1 MAETNVM
8 GTYKFPPNVFDKIL
22 DKFSQAVQDGKY
34 HKLDYV
40 FWRKLKTT
48 KNSVRIVVKS
58 DLNGKIF
65 FDIFPDT
72 YIMNSFFADGIDGS
86 FGEYLV
92 DNVCNI
98 FTNDYAIECS
108 EKFLEYKLRNAKKTI
123 KKNNDVA
130 KNNNVV
136 KFSDESDYIKAY
148 DEATGW
154 DTEFSCAS
162 LSDKDLQKIL
172 GESCVVISDEEA
184 QKILEELHNTPIAAV
199 SDSDCITGKVASI
212 DSNTIFVGGN
222 IATATTTLGGR
233 IDAIEDKCAMIDNDY
248 IDDRINKVLNEQNT
262 FNNNVDNKKGN
273 KKMKAFNFD
282 FGPCTTDNIRM
293 SMYGLAVKNANG
305 TWVSYNPES
314 KEIIDV
320 DIFNF
325 DGGKFLYKM
334 PVAIKDVKVGDI
346 VIHNRKA
353 MFVIEVAETGMTAI
367 DPQAGE
373 EKKILLTKSPFGFNF
388 ATKVVSLFNMTS
400 DAPTPDAPFGNMLPF
415 LMMSENSGEFDM
427 NTMLMLSMM
436 GGQSGMDFSKN
447 PMMMYFLMKDS
458 KNADDLLPLMFM
470 GNLCK

>member
-1 MAETNVM
+1 MAESNVL

-22 DKFSQAVQDGKY
+22 DNFSQAVQDNKY

-40 FWRKLKTT
+40 FWRKLKTS

-65 FDIFPDT
+65 FEVFPDT
-72 YIMNSFFADGIDGS
+72 YIMNSFFAGGIDGS
-86 FGEYLV
+86 FGEYLA

-108 EKFLEYKLRNAKKTI
+108 EKFLEYKMKKAKKTVE
-123 KKNNDVA
+123 KNNDIS
-130 KNNNVV
+130 KTCDNL
-136 KFSDESDYIKAY
+136 DYLKVY
-148 DEATGW
+148 EGW
-154 DTEFSCAS
+154 NTEFSCES
-162 LSDKDLQKIL
+162 ILSDEDIQRITK
-172 GESCVVISDEEA
+172 
-184 QKILEELHNTPIAAV
+184 ELNATPITAV
-199 SDSDCITGKVASI
+199 SNDDCLTGKVASI
-212 DSNTIFVGGN
+212 DSNAIFATSTPGTI
-222 IATATTTLGGR
+222 TLGSR

-262 FNNNVDNKKGN
+262 FNNNVDDKKGN

-282 FGPCTTDNIRM
+282 FGPCINDNIRM

-334 PVAIKDVKVGDI
+334 PVAVKDVKVGDI

-353 MFVIEVAETGMTAI
+353 MFVIDVSDAGMPAI

-415 LMMSENSGEFDM
+415 LMLSENSGEFDM

>member
-8 GTYKFPPNVFDKIL
+8 GIFEFPPNIFDKIL
-22 DKFSQAVQDGKY
+22 DRFSQAVQDNKY
-34 HKLDYV
+34 QKLDYV
-40 FWRKLKTT
+40 FWRKLKTS
-48 KNSVRIVVKS
+48 KNMVRIVVKS
-58 DLNGKIF
+58 DLNGKLF
-65 FDIFPDT
+65 FDIYPDVYT
-72 YIMNSFFADGIDGS
+72 INYSFFVDGIDGS
-86 FGEYLV
+86 FGKYLI
-92 DNVCNI
+92 DNICNI
-98 FTNDYAIECS
+98 FTDKYAIKCS
-108 EKFLEYKLRNAKKTI
+108 EKFFEYKMRRAKKTVE
-123 KKNNDVA
+123 KNNDIS
-130 KNNNVV
+130 KTR
-136 KFSDESDYIKAY
+136 DDLDYTKVCA
-148 DEATGW
+148 GW
-154 DTEFSCAS
+154 NTEFSTAWT
-162 LSDKDLQKIL
+162 
-172 GESCVVISDEEA
+172 ISDEEA
-184 QKILEELHNTPIAAV
+184 QKILGELNTTPITIV
-199 SDSDCITGKVASI
+199 PDNDCMTGKVASI
-212 DSNTIFVGGN
+212 NSNAIF
-222 IATATTTLGGR
+222 ATTLATPDTITLGSQ
-233 IDAIEDKCAMIDNDY
+233 IDAIKDKCAMIDNDY

-353 MFVIEVAETGMTAI
+353 MFVVDVSETGMTAI

-458 KNADDLLPLMFM
+458 KNADDFLPLMFM

>member
-1 MAETNVM
+1 MAETNVI
-8 GTYKFPPNVFDKIL
+8 GIFEFPSNIFDKIL
-22 DKFSQAVQDGKY
+22 NRFSQAVQDNKY
-34 HKLDYV
+34 QKFDYV
-40 FWRKLKTT
+40 FWRKLKNS
-48 KNSVRIVVKS
+48 KNKVRIVVKS
-58 DLNGKIF
+58 DLNDKIF
-65 FDIFPDT
+65 FDIYPDVYT
-72 YIMNSFFADGIDGS
+72 TNYSFFNGIDGS
-86 FGEYLV
+86 FGKYLL
-92 DNVCNI
+92 DNICNI
-98 FTNDYAIECS
+98 FTNDYAIKCS
-108 EKFLEYKLRNAKKTI
+108 EKFLEYKMRRAKKTVE
-123 KKNNDVA
+123 KNNDIS
-130 KNNNVV
+130 KTR
-136 KFSDESDYIKAY
+136 DDLDYTKVCA
-148 DEATGW
+148 GW
-154 DTEFSCAS
+154 NTEFSTAWT
-162 LSDKDLQKIL
+162 
-172 GESCVVISDEEA
+172 ISDEEA
-184 QKILEELHNTPIAAV
+184 QKILGELNTTPIVAV
-199 SDSDCITGKVASI
+199 PDSDCSLETGKVASI
-212 DSNTIFVGGN
+212 NSNAIFATSTPNTI
-222 IATATTTLGGR
+222 TLGSQ
-233 IDAIEDKCAMIDNDY
+233 IDAIKDKCAMIDNDY

-262 FNNNVDNKKGN
+262 FNNNVDDKKGN

-353 MFVIEVAETGMTAI
+353 MFVIDVSETGMTAI
-367 DPQAGE
+367 DPQVGE

-436 GGQSGMDFSKN
+436 SGQGGMDFSKN

>member
-1 MAETNVM
+1 MAESNVL
-8 GTYKFPPNVFDKIL
+8 GTYKFPPNVFDKVL

-108 EKFLEYKLRNAKKTI
+108 EKFLEYKMRRAKKTV
-123 KKNNDVA
+123 KKNNDIS
-130 KNNNVV
+130 KTR
-136 KFSDESDYIKAY
+136 DDLDYTKVCA
-148 DEATGW
+148 GW
-154 DTEFSCAS
+154 NTEFSTAWT
-162 LSDKDLQKIL
+162 
-172 GESCVVISDEEA
+172 ISDEEA
-184 QKILEELHNTPIAAV
+184 QKILGELNTTPITV
-199 SDSDCITGKVASI
+199 VPDSDCMTGKVASI
-212 DSNTIFVGGN
+212 NSNAIF
-222 IATATTTLGGR
+222 ATTLATPDTITLGSQ
-233 IDAIEDKCAMIDNDY
+233 INAIEDKCAMIDNDY

-334 PVAIKDVKVGDI
+334 PVAIKDIAPGMVI
-346 VIHNRKA
+346 VHNRKA
-353 MFVIEVAETGMTAI
+353 MFVIEVGDSGITVV

-373 EKKILLTKSPFGFNF
+373 EKKILPTKNCFNF
-388 ATKVVSLFNMTS
+388 NFYTRVVSLFDSFMKSPEN
-400 DAPTPDAPFGNMLPF
+400 APSVENPFGNMLPF

>member
-1 MAETNVM
+1 MAETNVI
-8 GTYKFPPNVFDKIL
+8 GIFEFPHNIFDKIL
-22 DKFSQAVQDGKY
+22 DRFSQAVQDNKY
-34 HKLDYV
+34 QKIDYV
-40 FWRKLKTT
+40 FWRKLKTS
-48 KNSVRIVVKS
+48 KNKVRIVVKS
-58 DLNGKIF
+58 DLNDKIF
-65 FDIFPDT
+65 FDIYPDV
-72 YIMNSFFADGIDGS
+72 YITNYSFFVDGIDGS
-86 FGEYLV
+86 FGKYLL
-92 DNVCNI
+92 DNICNI
-98 FTNDYAIECS
+98 FTNDYAVNKCS
-108 EKFLEYKLRNAKKTI
+108 EKLFEYKKTTE
-123 KKNNDVA
+123 
-130 KNNNVV
+130 KNNNI
-136 KFSDESDYIKAY
+136 SNTWDDLDYTKVY
-148 DEATGW
+148 DKGIW
-154 DTEFSCAS
+154 NTEFSCTNT
-162 LSDKDLQKIL
+162 
-172 GESCVVISDEEA
+172 ISDEEA
-184 QKILEELHNTPIAAV
+184 QKILGKLHTTPIVAV
-199 SDSDCITGKVASI
+199 PDSDCSLETGKVASI
-212 DSNTIFVGGN
+212 NSNAIF
-222 IATATTTLGGR
+222 ATTLTTSDTTTLGSK
-233 IDAIEDKCAMIDNDY
+233 IDAIKDKCAMIDDDY
-248 IDDRINKVLNEQNT
+248 INDRINKVLNEQNT

-353 MFVIEVAETGMTAI
+353 MFVIDVSETGMTAI
-367 DPQAGE
+367 DPQVGE

-436 GGQSGMDFSKN
+436 SGQGGMDFSKN

>member
-1 MAETNVM
+1 MAESNVM

-22 DKFSQAVQDGKY
+22 DNFSQAVQDGKY

-40 FWRKLKTT
+40 FWRKLKTS

-65 FDIFPDT
+65 FDVFPDT

-86 FGEYLV
+86 FGEYLA

-108 EKFLEYKLRNAKKTI
+108 EKFLEYKMKKAKKTVE
-123 KKNNDVA
+123 KNNDIS
-130 KNNNVV
+130 KTC
-136 KFSDESDYIKAY
+136 DDLDYLKVY
-148 DEATGW
+148 EGW
-154 DTEFSCAS
+154 NTEFSCKS
-162 LSDKDLQKIL
+162 ILSDEDIQKIT
-172 GESCVVISDEEA
+172 
-184 QKILEELHNTPIAAV
+184 KELNTTPITVV
-199 SDSDCITGKVASI
+199 SNDDCLTGKVASI
-212 DSNTIFVGGN
+212 NSNGVLTSTI
-222 IATATTTLGGR
+222 TPDTTTLGSQ
-233 IDAIEDKCAMIDNDY
+233 IEAIKDKCAMIDNDY
-248 IDDRINKVLNEQNT
+248 IDDRINKVLDEQNT
-262 FNNNVDNKKGN
+262 FNNVDDKKGN
-273 KKMKAFNFD
+273 NKMKAFNFD
-282 FGPCTTDNIRM
+282 FGPCTNDNIRM

-334 PVAIKDVKVGDI
+334 PVAVKDVKVGDI

-353 MFVIEVAETGMTAI
+353 MFVIDVSDAGMTAI

-415 LMMSENSGEFDM
+415 LMLSENSGEFDM

>member
-1 MAETNVM
+1 MAGTNVM
-8 GTYKFPPNVFDKIL
+8 GIFEFPPNIFDKIL
-22 DKFSQAVQDGKY
+22 DRFSQAVQDNKY
-34 HKLDYV
+34 QKLDYV
-40 FWRKLKTT
+40 FWRKLKTS
-48 KNSVRIVVKS
+48 KNNVRIVVKS
-58 DLNGKIF
+58 DLNDKIF
-65 FDIFPDT
+65 FDIYPDVYT
-72 YIMNSFFADGIDGS
+72 TNYSFFVDGIDGS
-86 FGEYLV
+86 FGKYLL
-92 DNVCNI
+92 DNICNI
-98 FTNDYAIECS
+98 FTDKYVIKCS
-108 EKFLEYKLRNAKKTI
+108 EKFFEYKMRRAKKTAE
-123 KKNNDVA
+123 KNNDIS
-130 KNNNVV
+130 KTW
-136 KFSDESDYIKAY
+136 DGLDYTKVFNKA
-148 DEATGW
+148 GW
-154 DTEFSCAS
+154 NTEFSCANT
-162 LSDKDLQKIL
+162 
-172 GESCVVISDEEA
+172 ISDEEA
-184 QKILEELHNTPIAAV
+184 QKILGKLHTTPIVAV
-199 SDSDCITGKVASI
+199 PDSDCSLQTGKVASI
-212 DSNTIFVGGN
+212 NSNAIF
-222 IATATTTLGGR
+222 ATTLTTSDTTTLGNK
-233 IDAIEDKCAMIDNDY
+233 IDAIKDKCAMIDNDY
-248 IDDRINKVLNEQNT
+248 IDDRINKILNEQNT

-353 MFVIEVAETGMTAI
+353 MFVIDVSETGMTAI
-367 DPQAGE
+367 DPQVGE

-436 GGQSGMDFSKN
+436 GGQGGMDFSKN
-447 PMMMYFLMKDS
+447 PMMMYFLMKDP

>member
-8 GTYKFPPNVFDKIL
+8 GIFEFPPNIFDKIL
-22 DKFSQAVQDGKY
+22 DRFSQAVQDNKY
-34 HKLDYV
+34 QKLDYV
-40 FWRKLKTT
+40 FWRKLKTS
-48 KNSVRIVVKS
+48 KNMVRIVVKS
-58 DLNGKIF
+58 DLNGKLF
-65 FDIFPDT
+65 FDIYPDVYT
-72 YIMNSFFADGIDGS
+72 INYSFFVDGIDGS
-86 FGEYLV
+86 FGKYLI
-92 DNVCNI
+92 DNICNI
-98 FTNDYAIECS
+98 FTDKYAIKCS
-108 EKFLEYKLRNAKKTI
+108 EKFFEYKMRRAKKTTE
-123 KKNNDVA
+123 
-130 KNNNVV
+130 KNNNI
-136 KFSDESDYIKAY
+136 SDYIKVYNKTDELDYTKVY
-148 DEATGW
+148 DKGIW
-154 DTEFSCAS
+154 STEFSCANTM
-162 LSDKDLQKIL
+162 SDEEVQKIL
-172 GESCVVISDEEA
+172 GELNATPVMVVPD
-184 QKILEELHNTPIAAV
+184 N
-199 SDSDCITGKVASI
+199 DCITGKVASI
-212 DSNTIFVGGN
+212 DSNAIFATSTPGTI
-222 IATATTTLGGR
+222 TLGSQ
-233 IDAIEDKCAMIDNDY
+233 IDAIKDKCAMLDNDY

-262 FNNNVDNKKGN
+262 FNNNVDDKKGN

-353 MFVIEVAETGMTAI
+353 MFVVDVSETGMTAI

>member
-1 MAETNVM
+1 MAEINVM
-8 GTYKFPPNVFDKIL
+8 GIFEFPSNIFDKIL
-22 DKFSQAVQDGKY
+22 DRFSQAVQDNKY
-34 HKLDYV
+34 QKLDYV
-40 FWRKLKTT
+40 FWRKLKTS
-48 KNSVRIVVKS
+48 KNKIRIVVKS
-58 DLNGKIF
+58 DLNGKLF
-65 FDIFPDT
+65 FVIYPDVYT
-72 YIMNSFFADGIDGS
+72 INYSFFVDGIDGS
-86 FGEYLV
+86 FGKYLI
-92 DNVCNI
+92 DNICNI
-98 FTNDYAIECS
+98 FTDKYAIKCS
-108 EKFLEYKLRNAKKTI
+108 EEFFEYKMRRAKKTVE
-123 KKNNDVA
+123 KNNDIS
-130 KNNNVV
+130 KTR
-136 KFSDESDYIKAY
+136 DDLDYTKVCA
-148 DEATGW
+148 GW
-154 DTEFSCAS
+154 NTEFSTAWT
-162 LSDKDLQKIL
+162 
-172 GESCVVISDEEA
+172 ISDEEA
-184 QKILEELHNTPIAAV
+184 QKILGELNTTPITV
-199 SDSDCITGKVASI
+199 VPDSDCLTGKVASI
-212 DSNTIFVGGN
+212 DSNAIF
-222 IATATTTLGGR
+222 ATTLASAPNTITLDSR
-233 IDAIEDKCAMIDNDY
+233 VDAIEDKCAMLDNDY

-262 FNNNVDNKKGN
+262 FNNNVDDKKGN

-282 FGPCTTDNIRM
+282 FGPCTNDNIRM

-334 PVAIKDVKVGDI
+334 PVAVKDVKVGDI

-353 MFVIEVAETGMTAI
+353 MFVIDVSDAGMTAI

-415 LMMSENSGEFDM
+415 LMLSENSGEFDM

-436 GGQSGMDFSKN
+436 SGQSGMDFSKN

>member
-1 MAETNVM
+1 MAESNVM

-22 DKFSQAVQDGKY
+22 DNFSQAVQDNKY
-34 HKLDYV
+34 HKLDYA
-40 FWRKLKTT
+40 FWRKLKTS
-48 KNSVRIVVKS
+48 KNSIRIIVKT

-72 YIMNSFFADGIDGS
+72 YIMNSFFADAGDGS

-108 EKFLEYKLRNAKKTI
+108 EKFFEYKMRKARAKKTI
-123 KKNNDVA
+123 E
-130 KNNNVV
+130 KNNNIS
-136 KFSDESDYIKAY
+136 KTHDELDCTKAY
-148 DEATGW
+148 DKTTGW
-154 DTEFSCAS
+154 NTEFSSAWIP
-162 LSDKDLQKIL
+162 DEDN
-172 GESCVVISDEEA
+172 IS
-184 QKILEELHNTPIAAV
+184 KILEKLNATPITVV
-199 SDSDCITGKVASI
+199 SHDEDCITGKVASVN
-212 DSNTIFVGGN
+212 SNTIFTDT
-222 IATATTTLGGR
+222 IASTTTTLGSQ
-233 IDAIEDKCAMIDNDY
+233 IEAIKDKCAMIDNDY

-262 FNNNVDNKKGN
+262 FNNNVDDKKGN
-273 KKMKAFNFD
+273 NKMKAVNFD
-282 FGPCTTDNIRM
+282 FGPCTNDNIRM
-293 SMYGLAVKNANG
+293 SMYGLAVKNAAG

-353 MFVIEVAETGMTAI
+353 MFVTEVAEAGMTAI

-415 LMMSENSGEFDM
+415 LMMSESNGEFDM

-436 GGQSGMDFSKN
+436 GGQGSMDFAKN
-447 PMMMYFLMKDS
+447 PMMMYFLMKDT
-458 KNADDLLPLMFM
+458 KNMDELLPLMFM

>member
-1 MAETNVM
+1 MAESNVM

-22 DKFSQAVQDGKY
+22 DNFSQAVQDNKY

-40 FWRKLKTT
+40 FWRKLKTS

-65 FDIFPDT
+65 FEVFPDT

-86 FGEYLV
+86 FGEFLA

-98 FTNDYAIECS
+98 FTDDYAIECS
-108 EKFLEYKLRNAKKTI
+108 EKFLEYKMKKAKLI
-123 KKNNDVA
+123 AEVKN
-130 KNNNVV
+130 
-136 KFSDESDYIKAY
+136 SDYIKVY
-148 DEATGW
+148 DKNNVYDKAGW
-154 DTEFSCAS
+154 NTEFSTAWT
-162 LSDKDLQKIL
+162 
-172 GESCVVISDEEA
+172 ISDEDA
-184 QKILEELHNTPIAAV
+184 QKILEELNTTPITVV
-199 SDSDCITGKVASI
+199 SNDNCATGKVASI
-212 DSNTIFVGGN
+212 NSNGVFTSTLT
-222 IATATTTLGGR
+222 TAPTTTTLGSQ
-233 IDAIEDKCAMIDNDY
+233 IEAIKDKCAMIDNDY
-248 IDDRINKVLNEQNT
+248 IDNRINKALNEQNT
-262 FNNNVDNKKGN
+262 FNNVDDKKGN
-273 KKMKAFNFD
+273 NKMKAFNFD
-282 FGPCTTDNIRM
+282 FGPCTNDNIRM

-334 PVAIKDVKVGDI
+334 PVAIKDIAPGMVI
-346 VIHNRKA
+346 VHNRKA
-353 MFVIEVAETGMTAI
+353 MFVIEIGDSGITVV

-373 EKKILLTKSPFGFNF
+373 EKKILPTKNCFNF
-388 ATKVVSLFNMTS
+388 NFYTRVVSLFDSFMKSPEN
-400 DAPTPDAPFGNMLPF
+400 APSAENPFGNMLPF
-415 LMMSENSGEFDM
+415 LMLSENSGEFDM

>member
-1 MAETNVM
+1 MVETNVM
-8 GTYKFPPNVFDKIL
+8 GIFEFPSNVFDKIL
-22 DKFSQAVQDGKY
+22 DRFSQVVQDNKY
-34 HKLDYV
+34 QKLDYV
-40 FWRKLKTT
+40 FWRKLKTS
-48 KNSVRIVVKS
+48 KNMVRIVVKS
-58 DLNGKIF
+58 DLNGKLF
-65 FDIFPDT
+65 FDIYPDVYT
-72 YIMNSFFADGIDGS
+72 INYSFFVDGIDGS
-86 FGEYLV
+86 FGKYLL
-92 DNVCNI
+92 DNICNI
-98 FTNDYAIECS
+98 FTDKYAIKCS
-108 EKFLEYKLRNAKKTI
+108 EKLFEYKMRRAKKTVE
-123 KKNNDVA
+123 KNNDIS
-130 KNNNVV
+130 KTR
-136 KFSDESDYIKAY
+136 DDLDYTKVCA
-148 DEATGW
+148 GW
-154 DTEFSCAS
+154 NTEFSTAWT
-162 LSDKDLQKIL
+162 
-172 GESCVVISDEEA
+172 ISDEEA
-184 QKILEELHNTPIAAV
+184 QKILGKLNATPITV
-199 SDSDCITGKVASI
+199 VPDSDCMTGKVASI
-212 DSNTIFVGGN
+212 DSNAIFATSTPGTI
-222 IATATTTLGGR
+222 TLGGR

-273 KKMKAFNFD
+273 NKMKAFNFD
-282 FGPCTTDNIRM
+282 FGPCTNDNIRM

-346 VIHNRKA
+346 VIHARKA
-353 MFVIEVAETGMTAI
+353 MFVIDVSETGMTVI

-373 EKKILLTKSPFGFNF
+373 EKKILLTRSPFGFNY

-415 LMMSENSGEFDM
+415 LMLSENSGEFDM

-436 GGQSGMDFSKN
+436 SGQSGMDFSKN

>member
-1 MAETNVM
+1 MAESNVM
-8 GTYKFPPNVFDKIL
+8 GTYKFPPNVFDKVL
-22 DKFSQAVQDGKY
+22 DKFSQAVQEGKY

-48 KNSVRIVVKS
+48 KNSVRIVIKS

-65 FDIFPDT
+65 FDVFPDT
-72 YIMNSFFADGIDGS
+72 YIMNSFFANADDGS
-86 FGEYLV
+86 FGEFLA

-108 EKFLEYKLRNAKKTI
+108 EKFLEYKMRRAKKTVE
-123 KKNNDVA
+123 KNNDIS
-130 KNNNVV
+130 KTR
-136 KFSDESDYIKAY
+136 DDLDYIKVY
-148 DEATGW
+148 DKGIW
-154 DTEFSCAS
+154 STEFSCANT
-162 LSDKDLQKIL
+162 
-172 GESCVVISDEEA
+172 ISDEEA
-184 QKILEELHNTPIAAV
+184 KKILGELNATPITV
-199 SDSDCITGKVASI
+199 VPDSDCITGKVASI
-212 DSNTIFVGGN
+212 DSNAIF
-222 IATATTTLGGR
+222 ATTLATPDTITLGGSQ
-233 IDAIEDKCAMIDNDY
+233 IDAIKDKCAMIDSDY

-262 FNNNVDNKKGN
+262 FNNNVDDKKGN

-334 PVAIKDVKVGDI
+334 PVAIKDIAPGMVI
-346 VIHNRKA
+346 VHNRKA
-353 MFVIEVAETGMTAI
+353 MFVIEVGDSGITVV

-373 EKKILLTKSPFGFNF
+373 EKKILPTKNCFNF
-388 ATKVVSLFNMTS
+388 NFYTRVVSLFDSFMKSPEN
-400 DAPTPDAPFGNMLPF
+400 APSAENPFGNMLPVF
-415 LMMSENSGEFDM
+415 MMSENSGEFDM

-436 GGQSGMDFSKN
+436 GGQGGMDFSKN

>member
-8 GTYKFPPNVFDKIL
+8 GIFEFPSNVFDKVL

-108 EKFLEYKLRNAKKTI
+108 EKFLEYKMRRAKKTVE
-123 KKNNDVA
+123 KNNDIS
-130 KNNNVV
+130 KTR
-136 KFSDESDYIKAY
+136 DDLDYTKVCA
-148 DEATGW
+148 GW
-154 DTEFSCAS
+154 NTEFSTAWTI
-162 LSDKDLQKIL
+162 SDEEVKKIL
-172 GESCVVISDEEA
+172 GELNA
-184 QKILEELHNTPIAAV
+184 TPITV
-199 SDSDCITGKVASI
+199 VPNSDCMTGKVASI
-212 DSNTIFVGGN
+212 NSN
-222 IATATTTLGGR
+222 ATFATTLVPDTITLGSH
-233 IDAIEDKCAMIDNDY
+233 AIKDKCAMIDNDY
-248 IDDRINKVLNEQNT
+248 IDDRINKVLNEQNI
-262 FNNNVDNKKGN
+262 FNNNVDDKKGN
-273 KKMKAFNFD
+273 KKMKVFNFD

-353 MFVIEVAETGMTAI
+353 MFVTEVAETGMTAI

>member
-1 MAETNVM
+1 MAESNVM

-22 DKFSQAVQDGKY
+22 DNFSQAVQDNKY

-40 FWRKLKTT
+40 FWRKLKTS

-65 FDIFPDT
+65 FEVFPDT
-72 YIMNSFFADGIDGS
+72 YIMNSFFAGGIDGS
-86 FGEYLV
+86 FGEFLA

-108 EKFLEYKLRNAKKTI
+108 EKFLEYKMKKAKKT
-123 KKNNDVA
+123 VE
-130 KNNNVV
+130 KNNNIS
-136 KFSDESDYIKAY
+136 KTCDNLDYLKVY
-148 DEATGW
+148 EGW
-154 DTEFSCAS
+154 NTEFSCES
-162 LSDKDLQKIL
+162 ILSDEDIQRITK
-172 GESCVVISDEEA
+172 
-184 QKILEELHNTPIAAV
+184 ELNTTPITVV
-199 SDSDCITGKVASI
+199 SNDDCLTGKVASI
-212 DSNTIFVGGN
+212 NSNGVLTSTI
-222 IATATTTLGGR
+222 APATTTLGSQ
-233 IDAIEDKCAMIDNDY
+233 IEAIKDKCAMIDNDY

-262 FNNNVDNKKGN
+262 FNNVDDKKGN
-273 KKMKAFNFD
+273 NKMKAFNFD
-282 FGPCTTDNIRM
+282 FGPCTNDNIRM

-334 PVAIKDVKVGDI
+334 PVAVKDVKVGDI

-353 MFVIEVAETGMTAI
+353 MFVIDVSDAGMTAI

-415 LMMSENSGEFDM
+415 LMLSENSGEFDM

>member
-1 MAETNVM
+1 MAESNVM

-48 KNSVRIVVKS
+48 KNSVRIVIKS

-108 EKFLEYKLRNAKKTI
+108 EKFLEYKMRRAKKTTE
-123 KKNNDVA
+123 
-130 KNNNVV
+130 KNNNIS
-136 KFSDESDYIKAY
+136 KTRDELDYIKVY
-148 DEATGW
+148 DKGIW
-154 DTEFSCAS
+154 NTEFSC
-162 LSDKDLQKIL
+162 
-172 GESCVVISDEEA
+172 VNTISDEEA
-184 QKILEELHNTPIAAV
+184 QKILGKLNTTPIVAV
-199 SDSDCITGKVASI
+199 PDSDCMTGKVASI
-212 DSNTIFVGGN
+212 NSNAIF
-222 IATATTTLGGR
+222 ATTLADSATITLGSQ
-233 IDAIEDKCAMIDNDY
+233 IDAIKDKCAMIDNDY
-248 IDDRINKVLNEQNT
+248 IDDRINKVLNEQNA

-353 MFVIEVAETGMTAI
+353 MFVTEVAETGMTAI

>member
-1 MAETNVM
+1 MAGTNVM
-8 GTYKFPPNVFDKIL
+8 GIFEFPHNIFDKIL
-22 DKFSQAVQDGKY
+22 DKFSQAVQDNKY
-34 HKLDYV
+34 QKLNYV
-40 FWRKLKTT
+40 FWRKLKTS
-48 KNSVRIVVKS
+48 KNSIRIVVKS

-72 YIMNSFFADGIDGS
+72 YIMNYFFANAGDGS

-108 EKFLEYKLRNAKKTI
+108 EKFFEYKMRRARARAKKTI
-123 KKNNDVA
+123 E
-130 KNNNVV
+130 KNNNIS
-136 KFSDESDYIKAY
+136 KTHDELDCTKAY
-148 DEATGW
+148 DKTTGW
-154 DTEFSCAS
+154 NTEFSSAWIP
-162 LSDKDLQKIL
+162 DEDN
-172 GESCVVISDEEA
+172 IS
-184 QKILEELHNTPIAAV
+184 KILEKLNATPITVV
-199 SDSDCITGKVASI
+199 SHDEDCITGKVASVN
-212 DSNTIFVGGN
+212 SNTIFTDT
-222 IATATTTLGGR
+222 IASTTTTLGSQ
-233 IDAIEDKCAMIDNDY
+233 IEAIKDKCAMIDNDY

-262 FNNNVDNKKGN
+262 FNNNVDDKKGN
-273 KKMKAFNFD
+273 NKMKAFNFD
-282 FGPCTTDNIRM
+282 FGPCTNDNIRM
-293 SMYGLAVKNANG
+293 SMYGLAVKNAAG

-320 DIFNF
+320 DVFNF

-353 MFVIEVAETGMTAI
+353 MFVTEVAEAGMTAI

-415 LMMSENSGEFDM
+415 LMMSESNGEFDM

-436 GGQSGMDFSKN
+436 GGQGSMDFAKN
-447 PMMMYFLMKDS
+447 PMMMYFLMKDT
-458 KNADDLLPLMFM
+458 KNMDELLPLMFM

>member
-8 GTYKFPPNVFDKIL
+8 GIFEFPPNIFDKIL
-22 DKFSQAVQDGKY
+22 DRFSQAVQDNKY
-34 HKLDYV
+34 QKLDYV
-40 FWRKLKTT
+40 FWRKLKTS
-48 KNSVRIVVKS
+48 KNKVRIVVKS
-58 DLNGKIF
+58 DLNGKLF
-65 FDIFPDT
+65 FDIYPDV
-72 YIMNSFFADGIDGS
+72 YITNYSFFVDGIDGS
-86 FGEYLV
+86 FGKYLL
-92 DNVCNI
+92 DNICNI
-98 FTNDYAIECS
+98 FTNDYAIKCS
-108 EKFLEYKLRNAKKTI
+108 EKFFEYKMRRAKKTVE
-123 KKNNDVA
+123 KNNDIS
-130 KNNNVV
+130 KTR
-136 KFSDESDYIKAY
+136 DDLDYTKVCA
-148 DEATGW
+148 GW
-154 DTEFSCAS
+154 NTEFSTAWT
-162 LSDKDLQKIL
+162 
-172 GESCVVISDEEA
+172 ISDEEV
-184 QKILEELHNTPIAAV
+184 QKIVGELNATPIVAV
-199 SDSDCITGKVASI
+199 PDSDCSLETGKVASI
-212 DSNTIFVGGN
+212 DSNAIF
-222 IATATTTLGGR
+222 ATTLADPATITLGSQ
-233 IDAIEDKCAMIDNDY
+233 IDAIKDKCAMLDNDY

-262 FNNNVDNKKGN
+262 FNNNVDDKKGN

-353 MFVIEVAETGMTAI
+353 MFVIDVSETGMTAI

>member
-1 MAETNVM
+1 MAETNVI
-8 GTYKFPPNVFDKIL
+8 GIFEFPHNIFDKIL
-22 DKFSQAVQDGKY
+22 DRFSQAVQDNKY
-34 HKLDYV
+34 QKLNYV
-40 FWRKLKTT
+40 FWRKLKAS
-48 KNSVRIVVKS
+48 KNKVKIVVKS
-58 DLNGKIF
+58 DLNDKIF

-72 YIMNSFFADGIDGS
+72 YIMNYFFADAGDGS

-108 EKFLEYKLRNAKKTI
+108 EKFFEYKMRRARAKKTI
-123 KKNNDVA
+123 E
-130 KNNNVV
+130 KNNNIS
-136 KFSDESDYIKAY
+136 KTHDELDCTKAY
-148 DEATGW
+148 DKTTGW
-154 DTEFSCAS
+154 NTEFSSANT
-162 LSDKDLQKIL
+162 
-172 GESCVVISDEEA
+172 ISDEEA
-184 QKILEELHNTPIAAV
+184 QKILGKLHTTPITV
-199 SDSDCITGKVASI
+199 VPDSDCSLETGKVASI
-212 DSNTIFVGGN
+212 NSNTIF
-222 IATATTTLGGR
+222 ATTLADPTTITLGSQ
-233 IDAIEDKCAMIDNDY
+233 IDAIKDKCAMIDDDY
-248 IDDRINKVLNEQNT
+248 INDRINKVLNEQNT

-320 DIFNF
+320 DVFNF

-353 MFVIEVAETGMTAI
+353 MFVIDVSETGMTAI

-436 GGQSGMDFSKN
+436 GGQGGMDFSKN

>member
-1 MAETNVM
+1 MAETNVI
-8 GTYKFPPNVFDKIL
+8 GIFEFPHNIFDKIL
-22 DKFSQAVQDGKY
+22 DGFSQAVQDNKY
-34 HKLDYV
+34 QKLDYV
-40 FWRKLKTT
+40 FWRKLKTS
-48 KNSVRIVVKS
+48 KNKVRIVVKS
-58 DLNGKIF
+58 DLNDKIF
-65 FDIFPDT
+65 FDIYPDT
-72 YIMNSFFADGIDGS
+72 INYSFFVDVDGIDGS
-86 FGEYLV
+86 FGKYLL
-92 DNVCNI
+92 DNICNI
-98 FTNDYAIECS
+98 FTDKYVIKCS
-108 EKFLEYKLRNAKKTI
+108 EKFFEYKMRKAKKTTE
-123 KKNNDVA
+123 
-130 KNNNVV
+130 KNNNI
-136 KFSDESDYIKAY
+136 SNTWDDLDYTKVY
-148 DEATGW
+148 DKGIW
-154 DTEFSCAS
+154 NTEFSCTNT
-162 LSDKDLQKIL
+162 
-172 GESCVVISDEEA
+172 ISDEEA
-184 QKILEELHNTPIAAV
+184 KKILGKLHTTPIVAV
-199 SDSDCITGKVASI
+199 PDSDCSLETGKVASI
-212 DSNTIFVGGN
+212 NSNAIF
-222 IATATTTLGGR
+222 ATTLTTSDTTTLGSK
-233 IDAIEDKCAMIDNDY
+233 IDAIKDKCAMIDSDY
-248 IDDRINKVLNEQNT
+248 INDQINKVLNEQNT

-353 MFVIEVAETGMTAI
+353 MFVIDVSETGMTAI
-367 DPQAGE
+367 DPQVGE

-436 GGQSGMDFSKN
+436 GGQGGMDFSKN

>member
-1 MAETNVM
+1 MAESNVM
-8 GTYKFPPNVFDKIL
+8 GTYKFPPNVFDKVL
-22 DKFSQAVQDGKY
+22 DKFSQAVQEGKY

-40 FWRKLKTT
+40 FWRKLKTS

-65 FDIFPDT
+65 FNVFPDT

-86 FGEYLV
+86 FGEFLA

-108 EKFLEYKLRNAKKTI
+108 EKFLEYKMRRAKKTVE
-123 KKNNDVA
+123 KNNDIS
-130 KNNNVV
+130 KTR
-136 KFSDESDYIKAY
+136 DDLDYIKVY
-148 DEATGW
+148 DKGTW
-154 DTEFSCAS
+154 STEFSCANT
-162 LSDKDLQKIL
+162 
-172 GESCVVISDEEA
+172 ISDEEA
-184 QKILEELHNTPIAAV
+184 QKILGELNATPITV
-199 SDSDCITGKVASI
+199 VPDSDCMTGKVASI
-212 DSNTIFVGGN
+212 NSNAIF
-222 IATATTTLGGR
+222 ATTLATPDTITLGGSQ
-233 IDAIEDKCAMIDNDY
+233 IDAIKDKCAMIDNDY

-262 FNNNVDNKKGN
+262 FNNNVDDKKGN

-436 GGQSGMDFSKN
+436 GGQGGMDSSKN

>member
-8 GTYKFPPNVFDKIL
+8 GIFEFPPNIFDKIL
-22 DKFSQAVQDGKY
+22 DRFSQAVQDNKY
-34 HKLDYV
+34 QKLDYV
-40 FWRKLKTT
+40 FWRKLKTS
-48 KNSVRIVVKS
+48 KNKVRIVVKS
-58 DLNGKIF
+58 DLNGKLF
-65 FDIFPDT
+65 FDIYPDV
-72 YIMNSFFADGIDGS
+72 YITNYSFFVNGIDGS
-86 FGEYLV
+86 FGKYLI

-98 FTNDYAIECS
+98 FTNDYAIKCS
-108 EKFLEYKLRNAKKTI
+108 EKFFEYKMRRAKKTVE
-123 KKNNDVA
+123 KNNDIS
-130 KNNNVV
+130 KTH
-136 KFSDESDYIKAY
+136 DDLDYTKVCA
-148 DEATGW
+148 GW
-154 DTEFSCAS
+154 NTEFSTAWT
-162 LSDKDLQKIL
+162 
-172 GESCVVISDEEA
+172 ISDEEA
-184 QKILEELHNTPIAAV
+184 QKILGELNTTPITV
-199 SDSDCITGKVASI
+199 VPNSDCITGKVASI
-212 DSNTIFVGGN
+212 NSNAIF
-222 IATATTTLGGR
+222 ATTLVDPATITLGSQ
-233 IDAIEDKCAMIDNDY
+233 IDAIKDKCAMIDNDY

-262 FNNNVDNKKGN
+262 FNNNVDDKKGN

-334 PVAIKDVKVGDI
+334 PVAIKDIAPGMVI
-346 VIHNRKA
+346 VHNRKA
-353 MFVIEVAETGMTAI
+353 MFVIEVGDSGITVV

-373 EKKILLTKSPFGFNF
+373 EKKILPTKNCFNF
-388 ATKVVSLFNMTS
+388 NFYTRVVSLFDSFMKSPEN
-400 DAPTPDAPFGNMLPF
+400 APSAENPFGNMLPIF
-415 LMMSENSGEFDM
+415 MMSENSGEFDM

-436 GGQSGMDFSKN
+436 GGQGGMDFSKN

>member
-1 MAETNVM
+1 MAESNVM
-8 GTYKFPPNVFDKIL
+8 GTYKFPPNVFDKVL

-108 EKFLEYKLRNAKKTI
+108 EKFLEYKMRRAKKTVE
-123 KKNNDVA
+123 KNNDIS
-130 KNNNVV
+130 KTR
-136 KFSDESDYIKAY
+136 DDLDYIKVY
-148 DEATGW
+148 DKGIW
-154 DTEFSCAS
+154 STEFSCANT
-162 LSDKDLQKIL
+162 
-172 GESCVVISDEEA
+172 ISDEEA
-184 QKILEELHNTPIAAV
+184 QKILGELNATPITVV
-199 SDSDCITGKVASI
+199 SDDDCMTGKVASI
-212 DSNTIFVGGN
+212 DSNAIF
-222 IATATTTLGGR
+222 ATTLASAPDTITLGGSQ
-233 IDAIEDKCAMIDNDY
+233 IDAIKDKCAMIDNDY
-248 IDDRINKVLNEQNT
+248 IDDQINKVLNEQNT

-353 MFVIEVAETGMTAI
+353 MFVTEVAETGMTAI

>member
-1 MAETNVM
+1 MAESNVM
-8 GTYKFPPNVFDKIL
+8 GTYKFPPNVFDKVL

-58 DLNGKIF
+58 DLNDKIF

-108 EKFLEYKLRNAKKTI
+108 EKFFEYKMRRAKKTTE
-123 KKNNDVA
+123 
-130 KNNNVV
+130 KNNNIS
-136 KFSDESDYIKAY
+136 KTRDDLDYIKVY
-148 DEATGW
+148 DKGIW
-154 DTEFSCAS
+154 NTEFSCANT
-162 LSDKDLQKIL
+162 
-172 GESCVVISDEEA
+172 ISDEEA
-184 QKILEELHNTPIAAV
+184 QKILGKLNTTPIVAV
-199 SDSDCITGKVASI
+199 PDSDCMTGKVASI
-212 DSNTIFVGGN
+212 NSNAIFATTLADS
-222 IATATTTLGGR
+222 ATTTLGGR

-248 IDDRINKVLNEQNT
+248 IDGRINKVLNEQNT

-353 MFVIEVAETGMTAI
+353 MFVTEVAETGMTAI

-436 GGQSGMDFSKN
+436 GGQGGMDFSKN

>member
-8 GTYKFPPNVFDKIL
+8 GIFEFPPNIFDKIL
-22 DKFSQAVQDGKY
+22 DRFSQAVQDNKY
-34 HKLDYV
+34 QKLDYV
-40 FWRKLKTT
+40 FWRKLKTS
-48 KNSVRIVVKS
+48 KNMVRIVIKS
-58 DLNGKIF
+58 DLNGKLF
-65 FDIFPDT
+65 FDIYPDVYT
-72 YIMNSFFADGIDGS
+72 INYSFFVDGIDGS
-86 FGEYLV
+86 FGKYLI
-92 DNVCNI
+92 DNICNI
-98 FTNDYAIECS
+98 FTDKYAIKCS
-108 EKFLEYKLRNAKKTI
+108 EEFFEYKMRRAKKTVE
-123 KKNNDVA
+123 KNNDIS
-130 KNNNVV
+130 KTR
-136 KFSDESDYIKAY
+136 DDLDYTKVCA
-148 DEATGW
+148 GW
-154 DTEFSCAS
+154 NTEFSTAWT
-162 LSDKDLQKIL
+162 
-172 GESCVVISDEEA
+172 ISDEEA
-184 QKILEELHNTPIAAV
+184 QKILGELNTTPITV
-199 SDSDCITGKVASI
+199 VPDSDCLTGKVASI
-212 DSNTIFVGGN
+212 DSNAIFTSTI
-222 IATATTTLGGR
+222 APATTIISGSR

-248 IDDRINKVLNEQNT
+248 IDNRVNKVLNEQNT

-273 KKMKAFNFD
+273 NKMKAFNFD

-346 VIHNRKA
+346 VIHARKA
-353 MFVIEVAETGMTAI
+353 MFVIDVSETGMTAI

-373 EKKILLTKSPFGFNF
+373 EKKILLTRSPFGFNY

-415 LMMSENSGEFDM
+415 LMLSENSGEFDM

-436 GGQSGMDFSKN
+436 SGQSGMDFSKN

>member
-1 MAETNVM
+1 MAESNVM
-8 GTYKFPPNVFDKIL
+8 GTYKFPPNVFDKVL
-22 DKFSQAVQDGKY
+22 DKFSQAVQNGKY

-108 EKFLEYKLRNAKKTI
+108 EKFLEYKMRRAKKTTE
-123 KKNNDVA
+123 
-130 KNNNVV
+130 KNNNIS
-136 KFSDESDYIKAY
+136 KYIKVY
-148 DEATGW
+148 DKTDDLDYTKVYDKTGW
-154 DTEFSCAS
+154 MAEFSCANT
-162 LSDKDLQKIL
+162 
-172 GESCVVISDEEA
+172 ISDEEA
-184 QKILEELHNTPIAAV
+184 QKILGELNTTPITIV
-199 SDSDCITGKVASI
+199 PDNDCMTGKVASI
-212 DSNTIFVGGN
+212 NSNAIF
-222 IATATTTLGGR
+222 ATTLATPETITLGSQ
-233 IDAIEDKCAMIDNDY
+233 IDAIKDKCAMIDNDY

-353 MFVIEVAETGMTAI
+353 MFVVDVSETGMTAI

>member
-8 GTYKFPPNVFDKIL
+8 GIFEFPSNVFDKIL
-22 DKFSQAVQDGKY
+22 DKFSQAVQDNKY
-34 HKLDYV
+34 QKLDYV
-40 FWRKLKTT
+40 FWRKLKTS
-48 KNSVRIVVKS
+48 KNMVRIVVKS
-58 DLNGKIF
+58 DLNGKLF
-65 FDIFPDT
+65 FDIYPDVYT
-72 YIMNSFFADGIDGS
+72 INYSFFVDGIDGS
-86 FGEYLV
+86 FGEYLI

-98 FTNDYAIECS
+98 FTNDYAIKCS
-108 EKFLEYKLRNAKKTI
+108 EKFFEYKMRRAKKTTE
-123 KKNNDVA
+123 
-130 KNNNVV
+130 KNNNIS
-136 KFSDESDYIKAY
+136 KTRDEVDYIKVY
-148 DEATGW
+148 DKTGW
-154 DTEFSCAS
+154 MTEFSCANT
-162 LSDKDLQKIL
+162 
-172 GESCVVISDEEA
+172 ISDEEA
-184 QKILEELHNTPIAAV
+184 QKILGKLNATPITV
-199 SDSDCITGKVASI
+199 VPDSNCITGKVASI
-212 DSNTIFVGGN
+212 DSNTIFAGGN
-222 IATATTTLGGR
+222 IATTTLGGR
-233 IDAIEDKCAMIDNDY
+233 IDAIEDRCAMIDNDY

-353 MFVIEVAETGMTAI
+353 MFVTEVAETGMTAI

>member
-1 MAETNVM
+1 MAESNVM

-22 DKFSQAVQDGKY
+22 DNFSQAVQDNKY

-40 FWRKLKTT
+40 FWRKLKTS

-65 FDIFPDT
+65 FEVFPDT
-72 YIMNSFFADGIDGS
+72 YIMNSFFAGGIDGS
-86 FGEYLV
+86 FGEFLA

-108 EKFLEYKLRNAKKTI
+108 EKFLEYKMKKAKKT
-123 KKNNDVA
+123 VE
-130 KNNNVV
+130 KNNNIS
-136 KFSDESDYIKAY
+136 KTRDDLDYIKVY
-148 DEATGW
+148 EGW
-154 DTEFSCAS
+154 NTEFSCES
-162 LSDKDLQKIL
+162 ILSDEDIQRITK
-172 GESCVVISDEEA
+172 
-184 QKILEELHNTPIAAV
+184 ELNTTPITVV
-199 SDSDCITGKVASI
+199 SNDDCLTGKVASI
-212 DSNTIFVGGN
+212 NSNGVLTTTISP
-222 IATATTTLGGR
+222 ATTTLGSQ
-233 IDAIEDKCAMIDNDY
+233 IEAIKDKCAMIDNDY
-248 IDDRINKVLNEQNT
+248 IDDRINKVLDEQNT
-262 FNNNVDNKKGN
+262 FNNVDDKKGN
-273 KKMKAFNFD
+273 NKMKAFNFD
-282 FGPCTTDNIRM
+282 FGPCTNDNIRM

-353 MFVIEVAETGMTAI
+353 MFVIDVSEAGMTAI

-373 EKKILLTKSPFGFNF
+373 EKKILLTKSPFNFNY

-400 DAPTPDAPFGNMLPF
+400 NAPTPDAPFGNMLPF
-415 LMMSENSGEFDM
+415 LMLSENSGEFDM

>member
-1 MAETNVM
+1 MAGTNVM
-8 GTYKFPPNVFDKIL
+8 GIFEFQHNIFDKIL
-22 DKFSQAVQDGKY
+22 DKFSQAVQDNKY
-34 HKLDYV
+34 QKLDYV
-40 FWRKLKTT
+40 FWRKLKTS
-48 KNSVRIVVKS
+48 KNNVRIVVKS
-58 DLNGKIF
+58 DLNDKIF
-65 FDIFPDT
+65 FDIYPDVYT
-72 YIMNSFFADGIDGS
+72 TNYSFFVDGIDGS
-86 FGEYLV
+86 FGKYLL
-92 DNVCNI
+92 DNICNI
-98 FTNDYAIECS
+98 FTDKYVIKCS
-108 EKFLEYKLRNAKKTI
+108 EKFFEYKMRKAKKT
-123 KKNNDVA
+123 A
-130 KNNNVV
+130 EKNNNVS
-136 KFSDESDYIKAY
+136 KPWDDLDYTKVY
-148 DEATGW
+148 DKGMW
-154 DTEFSCAS
+154 NTEFSCANTI
-162 LSDKDLQKIL
+162 SDEEVQKIL
-172 GESCVVISDEEA
+172 G
-184 QKILEELHNTPIAAV
+184 KLHTTPIVAV
-199 SDSDCITGKVASI
+199 PDSDCSLETGKVASI
-212 DSNTIFVGGN
+212 NSNAIFDTSLADSATI
-222 IATATTTLGGR
+222 TLGNQ
-233 IDAIEDKCAMIDNDY
+233 IDAIKDKCAMIDNDY
-248 IDDRINKVLNEQNT
+248 INDRINKVLNEQNT
-262 FNNNVDNKKGN
+262 FNSNVDNKKGN

-282 FGPCTTDNIRM
+282 FGSCTTDNIRM

-320 DIFNF
+320 DVFNF

-353 MFVIEVAETGMTAI
+353 MFVIDVSEMGMTAI

-415 LMMSENSGEFDM
+415 LMMRENSGEFDM

-436 GGQSGMDFSKN
+436 GGQGGMDFSKN

>member
-1 MAETNVM
+1 MAESNVM
-8 GTYKFPPNVFDKIL
+8 GTYKFPPNVFDKVL

-108 EKFLEYKLRNAKKTI
+108 EKFLEYKMRKAKKTVE
-123 KKNNDVA
+123 KNNDIS
-130 KNNNVV
+130 KTR
-136 KFSDESDYIKAY
+136 DDLDYIKVY
-148 DEATGW
+148 DKTGW
-154 DTEFSCAS
+154 NTEFSTAWT
-162 LSDKDLQKIL
+162 
-172 GESCVVISDEEA
+172 ISDEEA
-184 QKILEELHNTPIAAV
+184 KKILGELNATPITV
-199 SDSDCITGKVASI
+199 VPNSDCMTGKVASI
-212 DSNTIFVGGN
+212 DSNAIF
-222 IATATTTLGGR
+222 ATTLADPATTTLGGR

-248 IDDRINKVLNEQNT
+248 IDGRINKVLNEQNT

-353 MFVIEVAETGMTAI
+353 MFVIDVSETGMTAI

-400 DAPTPDAPFGNMLPF
+400 DAPTPDAPFGNILPF

>member
-1 MAETNVM
+1 MAESNVM

-22 DKFSQAVQDGKY
+22 DNFSQAVQDNKY

-40 FWRKLKTT
+40 FWRKLKTS

-65 FDIFPDT
+65 FEVFPDT
-72 YIMNSFFADGIDGS
+72 YIMNSFFAGGIDGS
-86 FGEYLV
+86 FGEYLA

-108 EKFLEYKLRNAKKTI
+108 EKFLEYKMRRAKKTVE
-123 KKNNDVA
+123 KNNDISKTRDDA
-130 KNNNVV
+130 
-136 KFSDESDYIKAY
+136 FSKLVD
-148 DEATGW
+148 W
-154 DTEFSCAS
+154 NTEFSTAWT
-162 LSDKDLQKIL
+162 
-172 GESCVVISDEEA
+172 ISDEDA
-184 QKILEELHNTPIAAV
+184 QKILEELNTTPITVV
-199 SDSDCITGKVASI
+199 SNDDCATGKVASI
-212 DSNTIFVGGN
+212 DSNAIFATSTPGTI
-222 IATATTTLGGR
+222 TLGSR

-262 FNNNVDNKKGN
+262 FNNNVDDKKGN

-334 PVAIKDVKVGDI
+334 PVAIKDIAPGMVI
-346 VIHNRKA
+346 VHNRKA
-353 MFVIEVAETGMTAI
+353 MFVIEVGDSGITVV

-373 EKKILLTKSPFGFNF
+373 EKKILPTKNCFNF
-388 ATKVVSLFNMTS
+388 NFYTRVVSLFDSFMKSPEN
-400 DAPTPDAPFGNMLPF
+400 TPSAENPFGNMLPF

-436 GGQSGMDFSKN
+436 GGQGGMDFSKN

>member
-1 MAETNVM
+1 MAESNVM
-8 GTYKFPPNVFDKIL
+8 GTYKFPPNVFDKVL

-72 YIMNSFFADGIDGS
+72 YIMNSFFANGIDGS
-86 FGEYLV
+86 FGEYLA

-108 EKFLEYKLRNAKKTI
+108 EKFLEYKMRRAKKTVE
-123 KKNNDVA
+123 KNNDIS
-130 KNNNVV
+130 KTR
-136 KFSDESDYIKAY
+136 DDLDYTKVCA
-148 DEATGW
+148 GW
-154 DTEFSCAS
+154 NTEFSTAWTI
-162 LSDKDLQKIL
+162 SDEEVQKIL
-172 GESCVVISDEEA
+172 GE
-184 QKILEELHNTPIAAV
+184 LNTTPIATV
-199 SDSDCITGKVASI
+199 PDSDCITGKVASI
-212 DSNTIFVGGN
+212 DSNTIF
-222 IATATTTLGGR
+222 ATTLATPDTITLGSQ
-233 IDAIEDKCAMIDNDY
+233 IDAIKDKCAMIDNDY

-262 FNNNVDNKKGN
+262 FNNVDDKKGN
-273 KKMKAFNFD
+273 NKMKAFNFD
-282 FGPCTTDNIRM
+282 FGPCTNDNIRM

-353 MFVIEVAETGMTAI
+353 MFVIDVSETGMTAI

-427 NTMLMLSMM
+427 NTMLMFSMM
-436 GGQSGMDFSKN
+436 GGQSSMDFSKN